1 MFVLSSRNG
10 TDYFDGAVEVK
21 LEWLMWEI
29 LGKRRHYYG
38 SYRLKK

>member
-21 LEWLMWEI
+21 LF
-29 LGKRRHYYG
+29 GVVNVGNTR
-38 SYRLKK
+38 